1 MKNRFKITI
10 SETIGLIFLF
20 FVDENNP
27 NYLYP
32 GTILISMSGIMVLVT
47 NMQVANLFPENR
59 STVLTLLNGVYD
71 SSSCTFMVFKVLYDA
86 ERLSYS
92 QIFIILLC
100 GTVLMWIRTFFMMPK
115 EKTIPWPVPQEY
127 DFGVGDW
134 IPAIRKSERE
144 IQDIL
149 MQLRERAGS
158 HESNISETFDT
169 KNQDKSF
176 KEQIMSSVEHLKS
189 TSYISFN
196 IWFIA
201 TNLRHVFF
209 VSSVN
214 AWLTRIP
221 DSDCD
226 FVSNYTNYFGIA
238 QFFGFA
244 FAPMAGLL
252 IDGLE
257 KYFERSIGFAQ
268 REPYK
273 TACGMALV
281 ATSIIGIVFTIT
293 AMANHVMVTLIL
305 EVLFRA
311 FTYGVH
317 ATFITLLFPSEN
329 FGFLYGV
336 SFLIGGLTGFLAI
349 PLFDMSMG
357 TLSGN
362 FDAINVFFL
371 VLLGVSTVWTAI
383 IHIKWI

>member
-1 MKNRFKITI
+1 
-10 SETIGLIFLF
+10 
-20 FVDENNP
+20 
-27 NYLYP
+27 
-32 GTILISMSGIMVLVT
+32 MSGIMVLVT
-47 NMQVANLFPENR
+47 NMQVANLFPEKR

-86 ERLSYS
+86 ERLSYF

-100 GTVLMWIRTFFMMPK
+100 GTIIMWIRTLFMMPK
-115 EKTIPWPVPQEY
+115 DKTIPWPVPHEY
-127 DFGVGDW
+127 DFGVADW
-134 IPAIRKSERE
+134 LPTLRKSERE

-149 MQLRERAGS
+149 SALRNRTDS
-158 HESNISETFDT
+158 QESNLSETVDV
-169 KNQDKSF
+169 KNQDKTF
-176 KEQIMSSVEHLKS
+176 MDQIKSSADHLKS

-214 AWLTRIP
+214 AWLTRI
-221 DSDCD
+221 DGSDCD
-226 FVSNYTNYFGIA
+226 FVSEYTNYFGIA

-281 ATSIIGIVFTIT
+281 ATSIIGIIFTLT
-293 AMANHVMVTLIL
+293 AMADYVMVTLIL

-317 ATFITLLFPSEN
+317 ATFITLLFPSDN
-329 FGFLYGV
+329 FGFLYGI
-336 SFLIGGLTGFLAI
+336 SFLIGGVTGFLAI
-349 PLFDMSMG
+349 PLFDLAMG
-357 TLSGN
+357 MLSGD
-362 FDAINVFFL
+362 FFLINVFFI